1 LRAEAR
7 PNFCSVEALGLLSP
21 EAIPTCAAIRLF
33 GFRVLGFGSSP
44 LKQTAAVV
52 IFSPRRSSLPFFRL
66 SLAQRFTV
74 CCFRWSVLNLETAGR
89 SFHRVSVSP
98 PANVLSESLFRS
110 RRATVG
116 LGSRSTVRPRLS
128 LSAPRALLDFA
139 SHGARREDLSHRLGK
154 LIRAPGFRRPPE
166 ARRRCFLFA
175 FELKSFSIQSFSP
188 TDLRAT
194 GHRHATRTLACLGQ
208 HAGDVTALRRV
219 NLGSPGELCHRFGFA
234 RG

>member
-1 LRAEAR
+1 LRRHSSVRFPCARVWFFSAEADR
-7 PNFCSVEALGLLSP
+7 RRRDFSSAPFLAAVF
-21 EAIPTCAAIRLF
+21 PTVPRAAIHVR
-33 GFRVLGFGSSP
+33 
-44 LKQTAAVV
+44 
-52 IFSPRRSSLPFFRL
+52 
-66 SLAQRFTV
+66 
-74 CCFRWSVLNLETAGR
+74 CFRWSVLNLETAGR

-98 PANVLSESLFRS
+98 PANELSESLFRS

-128 LSAPRALLDFA
+128 LSAPRALLEFA
-139 SHGARREDLSHRLGK
+139 SHGARREDLSHRIGK

-175 FELKSFSIQSFSP
+175 FELRSFSIQLFSP
-188 TDLRAT
+188 SNLRAT

-208 HAGDVTALRRV
+208 HADEVTALRRV